1 MLPFY
6 TVGHSTLTVDE
17 FIQLLSAAD
26 ITLVVDIRSF
36 PRSRTNTQYNEDV
49 LPLTLAKH
57 HIGYLHLAELGGRRS
72 RIKAISNETNGF
84 WKNRSFQNY
93 ADYAMTPDFQDGLE
107 KLIKLGRKECCVLM
121 CSEAVWW
128 RCHRRIVA
136 DHLIARGKSVFHLM
150 NTDKIEPASLTKGA
164 IVQDAKLVTYPYEE
178 VKISKGTT

>member
-6 TVGHSTLTVDE
+6 TVGHSTRTVDE
-17 FIQLLSAAD
+17 FIKLLSAAD

-36 PRSRTNTQYNEDV
+36 PRSRTNPQYNEDV
-49 LPLTLAKH
+49 LPLNLASH

-72 RIKAISNETNGF
+72 RIKAISSETNGF

-107 KLIKLGRKECCVLM
+107 ELLKLGQKECCALM

-136 DHLIARGKSVFHLM
+136 DHLIARGESVCHLM
-150 NTDKIEPASLTKGA
+150 NTDKIESASLTKGA
-164 IVQDAKLVTYPYEE
+164 IVQDDNLVIYPTEK
-178 VKISKGTT
+178 VKNSESTT